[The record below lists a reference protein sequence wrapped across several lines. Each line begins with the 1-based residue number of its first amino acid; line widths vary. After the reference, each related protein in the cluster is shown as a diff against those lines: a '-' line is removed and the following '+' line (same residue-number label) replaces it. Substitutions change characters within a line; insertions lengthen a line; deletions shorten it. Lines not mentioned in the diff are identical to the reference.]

1 MQLVQYKKAVK
12 LVLALLIGSTLL
24 STGYAAD
31 FPTKEIRL
39 IVPWNVG
46 GSNDISA
53 RLISRILS
61 EQGINVLVDNIPG
74 ATGAIGMTKA
84 ATAEPDGYTIGMGTS
99 STLSMIAQNLTPL
112 RNDQF
117 APIARVTT
125 DQLLLLVPAD
135 GPANLEAF
143 LDTVKKNP
151 GKISIG
157 TPGSNNLNHIFAVM
171 SGRVVNTDIITVP
184 YTGGSKVVVDL
195 AGKQLDAAVLKPS
208 ESKAQID
215 AGLVRPIGVFAN
227 ERIKTLPNVHTFKE
241 KGYDVFP
248 YGPLLQMAYLVAP
261 AKTPPAIQERLI
273 AIFSKAIQDPR
284 FKQASEDGGSKVD
297 DSTGKALGN
306 EINAVTKTLSVV
318 GKKIFVP
325 ETK

>member
-61 EQGINVLVDNIPG
+61 EQGINVLVDNVPG

-157 TPGSNNLNHIFAVM
+157 TPGSNNLNHIFSVM

-227 ERIKTLPNVHTFKE
+227 ERIKTLPNVPTFKE

>member
-61 EQGINVLVDNIPG
+61 EQGINVLVDNVPG

-125 DQLLLLVPAD
+125 DQLP
-135 GPANLEAF
+135 
-143 LDTVKKNP
+143 
-151 GKISIG
+151 
-157 TPGSNNLNHIFAVM
+157 
-171 SGRVVNTDIITVP
+171 
-184 YTGGSKVVVDL
+184 
-195 AGKQLDAAVLKPS
+195 
-208 ESKAQID
+208 KA
-215 AGLVRPIGVFAN
+215 
-227 ERIKTLPNVHTFKE
+227 
-241 KGYDVFP
+241 
-248 YGPLLQMAYLVAP
+248 
-261 AKTPPAIQERLI
+261 
-273 AIFSKAIQDPR
+273 
-284 FKQASEDGGSKVD
+284 
-297 DSTGKALGN
+297 
-306 EINAVTKTLSVV
+306 
-318 GKKIFVP
+318 
-325 ETK
+325 